1 MLHTLADGLSFI
13 TRSLSFVPGM
23 YFITKPIHDIFTK
36 HFSAHPEN
44 AWRTISL
51 NGYRLKVNASYRM
64 GALVYWRGAHE
75 WAPLFLLRQIL
86 KPGMTLYDVGANMG
100 EFTMYAAH
108 LVGSKGRVASFEPMK
123 ETFALLQE
131 NISLN
136 QYQDR
141 ISAFNLALSDK
152 KGEADLFAATEVNT
166 VGSHEDGLHTLFG
179 TQERS
184 SFLHKIQ
191 LEKMD
196 EVMTA
201 HQLPPPDVIKMDVE
215 GSELF
220 ALKGAAGILKKHHPK
235 IILEFNKETFEAAG
249 YSQTDLLNFLKEFN
263 YQFFTIENRGRLQPL
278 DENNLPGLTNLYCR

>member
-1 MLHTLADGLSFI
+1 MLKTIADGISYTTRTFSFI
-13 TRSLSFVPGM
+13 PGM
-23 YFITKPIHDIFTK
+23 YFVTKPLHDFFTK
-36 HFSAHPEN
+36 YYSTNPEK

-75 WAPLFLLRQIL
+75 WAPMFLLNEIL

-108 LVGSKGRVASFEPMK
+108 LIGSKGRVVSFEPMK
-123 ETFALLQE
+123 ETYQLLEE

-141 ISAFNLALSDK
+141 ISPFNIALSDK
-152 KGEADLFAATEVNT
+152 KGEADLFAASEVNA

-196 EVMTA
+196 ELLESN
-201 HQLPPPDVIKMDVE
+201 HLPTPDVIKIDVE

-220 ALKGAAGILKKHHPK
+220 ALKGATKILEQFHPK
-235 IILEFNKETFEAAG
+235 IIMEFSKENCEAAG
-249 YSQTDLLNFLKEFN
+249 YTQNDLLDFLSKFG
-263 YQFFTIENRGRLQPL
+263 YQFLTIENRGKLKPL
-278 DENNLPGLTNLYCR
+278 DLNNLPVLTNLYCK